1 MIEEKKAW
9 ETFYQF
15 PGKEVQVKGP
25 YNSFAHAIQMEDTL
39 LVQHG
44 LGLQQIGVRMCTPDI
59 QPVPPVNAGF
69 REEKKS

>member
-44 LGLQQIGVRMCTPDI
+44 LGL
-59 QPVPPVNAGF
+59 
-69 REEKKS
+69 